1 MTIEGLPTKD
11 FASCMSDEARQFV
24 IASPVARLA
33 TADADARPQV
43 IPVCFTLSDD
53 TLYITIDGK
62 PKQASAR
69 PLKRIRNIL
78 ANPAVCLVV
87 DRYSADWAELGW
99 VMLHG
104 RARILDGGE
113 EHRSA
118 QAQLR
123 DRYPQYR
130 SMQLEELPV
139 IAIDIKRGVQW
150 GNLALAP

>member
-1 MTIEGLPTKD
+1 MPYARGRRSLRSPGTRPEEATISSLRGYVEP
-11 FASCMSDEARQFV
+11 SEES
-24 IASPVARLA
+24 
-33 TADADARPQV
+33 
-43 IPVCFTLSDD
+43 
-53 TLYITIDGK
+53 
-62 PKQASAR
+62 
-69 PLKRIRNIL
+69 IRNIL